1 MLKEISKLVANI
13 SPSATFAVV
22 AKARELKNKGIDVI
36 SFAAGEPNFNTP
48 QDVKDAAFKAMKDNF
63 TKYTAVGGIQEL
75 KEAICEKFRR
85 DNNVQYKPSQIIVCN
100 GAKQA
105 LNNAFLTICNP
116 GDVVLLPAP
125 AYVSFPEQIKL
136 AGAKPLYVPTKEEN
150 NFRVTLEDIK
160 LKYNSNVKV
169 LLLNTPNN
177 PSGSMVKKEELEKI
191 AGFLLEKGIWA
202 ITDEIY
208 EKLIYDNN
216 QHISLASIS
225 EAMKEQT
232 IMVNGAS
239 KTYAMTGWRIGFAAG
254 PEKIISAMVK
264 LQGHTT
270 SNVNSITQKAT
281 IEALIGPQDVVED
294 MRKEYAM
301 RRKYMVDKL
310 NSIRG
315 ISCNNPDGA
324 FYTFPNIS
332 GIYGKNYN
340 GKEIT
345 CEVDVVNHFLDVANV
360 AVVPGKAFEYPD
372 HIRLT
377 FATSMDNI
385 KKGLERIEDAVNK
398 LKS

>member
-48 QDVKDAAFKAMKDNF
+48 QDVKDAALKAMKDNF

-116 GDVVLLPAP
+116 DDVVLLPTP

-160 LKYNSNVKV
+160 SKYNSNVKV

-177 PSGSMVKKEELEKI
+177 PSGSMVRKEELEKI

-216 QHISLASIS
+216 QHISLGSIS

-315 ISCNNPDGA
+315 ISCNSPDGA

-340 GKEIT
+340 GKKIT
-345 CEVDVVNHFLDVANV
+345 CEIDVVNYFLDVANV
-360 AVVPGKAFEYPD
+360 AIVPGKAFEYPD

-377 FATSMDNI
+377 FATSMNNI